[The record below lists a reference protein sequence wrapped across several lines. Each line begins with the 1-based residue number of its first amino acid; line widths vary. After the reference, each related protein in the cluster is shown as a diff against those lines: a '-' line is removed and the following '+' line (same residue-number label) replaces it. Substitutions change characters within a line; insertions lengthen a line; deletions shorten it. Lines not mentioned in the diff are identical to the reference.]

1 MNSSVN
7 KIVKT
12 LYKEGYCVVNNVL
25 AENLCNKLIS
35 SVEKLKIRFLKTNI
49 LKTNTRNLDR

>member
-35 SVEKLKIRFLKTNI
+35 SLEKLKNI
-49 LKTNTRNLDR
+49 F